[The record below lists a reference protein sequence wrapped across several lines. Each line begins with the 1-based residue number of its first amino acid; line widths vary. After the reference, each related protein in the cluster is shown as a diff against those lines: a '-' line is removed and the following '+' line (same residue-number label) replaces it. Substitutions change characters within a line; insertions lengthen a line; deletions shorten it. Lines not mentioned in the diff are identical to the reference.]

1 MPTRYFVRY
10 LAFCLW
16 CSLLYSCEPLNNA
29 IQNPLSLWFSTDNNA
44 ILLANGST
52 SPYIPP
58 HIQSTEE
65 RAQYLLKHFWDN
77 GNLVD
82 TTLIGSRNLEQMYTD
97 YCGLLVSFPV
107 DSVREHIVYPLEQSN
122 GTMLLHS
129 LSLYQAM
136 LYNTDSPTVS
146 EDHYRYV
153 LEWAIHSPK
162 IKGAHQEQAKSLLSL
177 INKNRVGSI
186 AEDFIYTKA
195 DGSRHHLKNSH
206 SAQTL
211 LILVDPNTPSYHH
224 LLNKIA
230 HYPTISKL
238 IQGKQL
244 SIKVIYMR
252 TSMEQFVLEVEQLPK
267 IFEAGY
273 DAEDKILTDQL
284 YNIKTLPT
292 MYLID
297 RKGQVLLKEASL
309 ERLKQYLLHGN

>member
-1 MPTRYFVRY
+1 MPTRYFIRY
-10 LAFCLW
+10 LSFCLW
-16 CSLLYSCEPLNNA
+16 CSLLYSCESLNNTL
-29 IQNPLSLWFSTDNNA
+29 QNPLSVLFSTNNNT
-44 ILLANGST
+44 ISLANSSA

-65 RAQYLLKHFWDN
+65 RAQYLLKHFWDERS
-77 GNLVD
+77 LAD
-82 TTLIGSRNLEQMYTD
+82 TTLIERKDFEHSYTD
-97 YCGLLVSFPV
+97 YCGLLVSFPA
-107 DSVREHIVYPLEQSN
+107 DSVKQDIVFPLEQSN
-122 GTMLLHS
+122 GSMLLYA
-129 LSLYQAM
+129 LSLYQSM
-136 LYNTDSPTVS
+136 LYDTSSPTVS

-153 LEWAIHSPK
+153 LEWMIRSPK
-162 IKGAHQEQAKSLLSL
+162 IKGEHQDQAKSLLSL

-211 LILVDPNTPSYHH
+211 LILVNPNTPNYHN
-224 LLNKIA
+224 LLDKIA
-230 HYPTISKL
+230 RHPTVSKL

-244 SIKVIYMR
+244 SIKVIYVQ
-252 TSMEQFVLEVEQLPK
+252 TSMEQFVLDTEQLPK

-284 YNIKTLPT
+284 YNIKTHPT

-309 ERLKQYLLHGN
+309 ERLEQYLLHGN